1 MSLAFNALGY
11 VPWVMERL
19 EIFFIINAH
28 EETVL
33 CFFFNFNFGLCHRK
47 MLFVQILKEN
57 YKVLVIYYLI

>member
-1 MSLAFNALGY
+1 MSLTFNAVDY

-19 EIFFIINAH
+19 ESFFIINPY

-33 CFFFNFNFGLCHRK
+33 CFFFNFNFGLCHWK
-47 MLFVQILKEN
+47 ILFVKVLEEN